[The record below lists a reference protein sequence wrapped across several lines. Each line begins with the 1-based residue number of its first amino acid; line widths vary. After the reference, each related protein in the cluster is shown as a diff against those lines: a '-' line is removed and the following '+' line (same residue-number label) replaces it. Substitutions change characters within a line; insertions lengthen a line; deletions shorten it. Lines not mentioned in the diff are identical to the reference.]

1 MLSKVVQT
9 LKNAKS
15 VAIYAHINVDCDA
28 MGSCLALKNALKD
41 LGKEVDIFINSDFPS
56 NFEFYGDLSFI
67 NKKTANEKYD
77 LAVCLDSLSDQRL
90 GKYRYTYNHGVKNT
104 LLIDHHVAN
113 TRYCKINY
121 VVQASSTSE
130 ILFDVLQEL
139 NIKFT
144 KDICKFLISGIATD
158 TGRFSYSANSKTMEV
173 VSKLLNIGNLNMS
186 EICAPLF
193 NSMTDEVFNL
203 TKVAYSKVEFY
214 ANKKLAVLIFKY
226 SDFLETGTKLTDVDA
241 FPDIFLGLKSVEFG
255 ILASE
260 DDKGYFRVS
269 FRSKGELSAKAVAE
283 TFGGGGHL
291 NASGCKLFGEYDEVK
306 QRLIDSTLSVLGWKN
321 DWKTRFCKHC

>member
-1 MLSKVVQT
+1 MLSKVIET
-9 LKNAKS
+9 LKNSSS

-28 MGSCLALKNALKD
+28 MGSCLALKNALNQ
-41 LGKEVDIFINSDFPS
+41 LGKEVDVFINSDFPS
-56 NFEFYGDLSFI
+56 NFDFYGDLSFI
-67 NKKTANEKYD
+67 NKKTVKEKYD

-90 GKYRYTYNHGVKNT
+90 GRYRYTFNHGVKNT
-104 LLIDHHVAN
+104 LLIDHHMAN
-113 TRYCKINY
+113 TKYCKINY

-130 ILFDVLQEL
+130 ILFDVLKGL
-139 NIKFT
+139 NIEFT

-158 TGRFSYSANSKTMEV
+158 TGRFSYSANAKTMSV
-173 VSKLLNIGNLNMS
+173 VSKLLEIGNLSMA
-186 EICAPLF
+186 EISAPLF
-193 NSMTDEVFNL
+193 NSMTDEVFEL
-203 TKVAYSKVEFY
+203 TKIAYSKVEFY

-226 SDFLETGTKLTDVDA
+226 SDFVETGTKLTDVDS
-241 FPDIFLGLKSVEFG
+241 FPDIFLGLKSVQFG

-291 NASGCKLFGEYDEVK
+291 NASGCKLFGEYETVK

-321 DWKTRFCKHC
+321 E